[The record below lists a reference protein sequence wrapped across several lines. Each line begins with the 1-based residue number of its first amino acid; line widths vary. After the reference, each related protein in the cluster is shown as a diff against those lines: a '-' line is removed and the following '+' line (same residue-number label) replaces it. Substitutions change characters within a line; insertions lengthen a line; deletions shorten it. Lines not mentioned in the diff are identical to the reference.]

1 METKRARASEP
12 QRAWHSTGVADSLSA
27 LAVAAGTGLGGGE
40 VAARRRQCGENRL
53 AEAPPRAV
61 WRSFADQFA
70 SLLILVLLGA
80 AVLAAAVGDY
90 VEAIVIL
97 VVVFLN
103 AALGFWQEHRA
114 EATLAELKQMLA
126 PVARVRRDGEL
137 REVSA
142 AGLVPGDIVL
152 LAAGDRVP
160 ADGRLIETHGG
171 VEVDESALT
180 GESQPVAKEAESIAG
195 EGAALGER
203 PNMAF
208 MNTVVTRGR
217 AEMAVTAIG
226 MATEMGRVSGLLADT
241 ETDPTPLQRQ
251 LDVLGRKLTLIAAIV
266 IGIIFA
272 FGLGRGDPL
281 VETLI
286 TSIAL
291 AVAAI
296 PEGLPAVVT
305 VTLAI
310 GMHRMARRRALVKRL
325 AAVETLGCT
334 TVICADKTGTLTMNR
349 MTVRAVYAAGRRFRV
364 SGAEHG
370 GEGAV
375 EAEDGSGTALPE
387 TVLRPAVLA
396 NDGRLDGARVLGDP
410 MEGALL
416 VLAARAGLDAEAM
429 RRASPR
435 LDEVPFASAHKFMA
449 TFHRQGDVVRVCVK
463 GAPDALLGRCSRMLG
478 PDGREEPMDESAR
491 AAWAAESERLA
502 GEAMRVLALA
512 TREIPADRFDPA
524 GELADQVDELTLV
537 GLLGLIDPPRPGVR
551 DSIAL
556 CRQAGIGVK
565 MITGDHR
572 STASAIAREL
582 GLEGEVIEADEL
594 GALDEG
600 GLASRLDGAAVFAR
614 VTPED
619 KVRIVRLLKA
629 RDNVVAMT
637 GDGVNDAPA
646 LKQADIGIAMGASGT
661 AVAREAATMVLTD
674 DNFATIV
681 RAVREGRA
689 IFDNIVK
696 FVRFQLSTNMGAI
709 QTVLGSSLLGWPT
722 PFTAI
727 QILWVN
733 IIMDGPPAMSLGVE
747 PVRPGSM
754 REPPRN
760 SGRPILTWPRLARLF
775 FYGLTMA
782 VGTLLLYRYGQTH
795 GELYAMTLAF
805 TTFVL
810 FQFFNIFNARAEHRS
825 ALNAHFF
832 RNRYLWLS
840 LAAVL
845 SLQAVVVHWAPA
857 QAVFRTTDLHAGD
870 WLLAALVASSV
881 LVLDE
886 VRKLLLRRAPS
897 LRFRQTDRA
906 G

>member
-12 QRAWHSTGVADSLSA
+12 VRAWHSTGVADSLSA
-27 LAVAAGTGLGGGE
+27 LAVDAGTGLRGDE
-40 VAARRRQCGENRL
+40 VAARTRRHGENRL
-53 AEAPPRAV
+53 AEAPPRSV

-80 AVLAAAVGDY
+80 AALAAAVGDY
-90 VEAIVIL
+90 VEALVIL

-126 PVARVRRDGEL
+126 PVARVRRGGEL
-137 REVSA
+137 REVA
-142 AGLVPGDIVL
+142 AAELVPGDIVL

-171 VEVDESALT
+171 VEIDESALT
-180 GESQPVAKEAESIAG
+180 GESQPVAKEARTTAE
-195 EGAALGER
+195 EGAPLAER

-217 AEMAVTAIG
+217 AGMVVTAIG
-226 MATEMGRVSGLLADT
+226 MGTEMGRVSDLLAGT

-251 LDVLGRKLTLIAAIV
+251 LDVLGRKLTLIAGVV
-266 IGIIFA
+266 IAVIFA
-272 FGLGRGDPL
+272 LGLGRGDPL

-349 MTVRAVYAAGRRFRV
+349 MTVRAVYGAGQRFRV
-364 SGAEHG
+364 TGGDHG
-370 GEGAV
+370 GDGSI
-375 EAEDGSGTALPE
+375 EAEGGAAAALHGS
-387 TVLRPAVLA
+387 VLRPAVLA
-396 NDGRLDGARVLGDP
+396 NDSRLDGERVVGDP

-416 VLAARAGLDAEAM
+416 VLGARAGLDVEAE
-429 RRASPR
+429 RRTSPR
-435 LDEVPFASAHKFMA
+435 LGEVPFASAHKFMA
-449 TFHRQGDVVRVCVK
+449 TFHRDGDVVRVCVK
-463 GAPDALLGRCSRMLG
+463 GALDVLLGRAARMLG
-478 PDGREEPMDESAR
+478 PDGREEPLDESAR

-502 GEAMRVLALA
+502 GNAMRVLALA

-556 CRQAGIGVK
+556 CRKAGIGVK

-572 STASAIAREL
+572 TTASAIAREL
-582 GLEGEVIEADEL
+582 GLEGEVIEAGEL
-594 GALDEG
+594 GELDEAA
-600 GLASRLDGAAVFAR
+600 LASRLDGAAVFAR

-629 RDNVVAMT
+629 RGNVVAMT

-646 LKQADIGIAMGASGT
+646 LKQADIGVAMGASGT

-747 PVRPGSM
+747 PARPGTM
-754 REPPRN
+754 REPPRD
-760 SGRPILTWPRLARLF
+760 SDRPILTWPRLARLF

-782 VGTLLLYRYGQTH
+782 VGTLLLYRHGQAR

-810 FQFFNIFNARAEHRS
+810 FQFFNIFNARAEHHS
-825 ALNAHFF
+825 ALNGQFF

-840 LAAVL
+840 LAAVI
-845 SLQAVVVHWAPA
+845 SLQALVVHWGPA
-857 QAVFRTTDLHAGD
+857 QAVFRTTDLQPGD
-870 WLLAALVASSV
+870 WLMAAVVASSV
-881 LVLDE
+881 LVFDE
-886 VRKLLLRRAPS
+886 VRKLLMRRAPS
-897 LRFRQTDRA
+897 LRFRQTD
-906 G
+906 

>member
-1 METKRARASEP
+1 M
-12 QRAWHSTGVADSLSA
+12 RAWHSTGVEDALSA
-27 LAVAAGTGLGGGE
+27 LAVDAGTGLRHDE
-40 VAARRRQCGENRL
+40 AAARVHAHGENRL
-53 AEAPPRAV
+53 AEAPTRPVWRAV
-61 WRSFADQFA
+61 ADQFT

-80 AVLAAAVGDY
+80 AALAAAVGDY
-90 VEAIVIL
+90 VEGLVIL

-114 EATLAELKQMLA
+114 EATLAALKQMLA
-126 PVARVRRDGEL
+126 PAARVRRGGDAD
-137 REVSA
+137 EVPA
-142 AGLVPGDIVL
+142 TELVPGDIVL

-171 VEVDESALT
+171 VEIDESALT
-180 GESQPVAKEAESIAG
+180 GESQPVGKDAG
-195 EGAALGER
+195 AIVEEGAALAER
-203 PNMAF
+203 PNMAY

-217 AEMAVTAIG
+217 AEMVVTAIG

-241 ETDPTPLQRQ
+241 EAAATPLQRQ
-251 LDVLGRKLTLIAAIV
+251 LDVLGRKLTLIAGIV
-266 IGIIFA
+266 IAVIFA
-272 FGLGRGDPL
+272 LGLGRGDPL

-310 GMHRMARRRALVKRL
+310 GMNRMARRRALVKRL

-334 TVICADKTGTLTMNR
+334 SVICADKTGTLTMNR
-349 MTVRAVYAAGRRFRV
+349 MTVRAVCAVGRRFRV
-364 SGAEHG
+364 TGADYG
-370 GEGAV
+370 GDGGIET
-375 EAEDGSGTALPE
+375 EDGSDAPLPE

-396 NDGRLDGARVLGDP
+396 NDSRLDGERVVGDP

-416 VLAARAGLDAEAM
+416 VVAARAGLDAGAV

-435 LDEVPFASAHKFMA
+435 LAEVPFGSAHKYMA
-449 TFHRQGDVVRVCVK
+449 TFHREGGVVRICVK
-463 GAPDALLGRCSRMLG
+463 GAPDILLGRSNRMLG
-478 PDGREEPMDESAR
+478 PDGAEQPLDESAR
-491 AAWAAESERLA
+491 AAWAAEGERLA

-512 TREIPADRFDPA
+512 TREIPADEFESAA
-524 GELADQVDELTLV
+524 GLAEQVDELTLV
-537 GLLGLIDPPRPGVR
+537 GLLGLIDPPRPEVR

-582 GLEGEVIEADEL
+582 GLDGAVIEAREL
-594 GALDEG
+594 EELDEAA
-600 GLASRLDGAAVFAR
+600 LAARLDGAAVFAR
-614 VTPED
+614 VTPEH

-629 RDNVVAMT
+629 RGNVVAMT

-646 LKQADIGIAMGASGT
+646 LKQADIGVAMGASGT

-709 QTVLGSSLLGWPT
+709 QTVFGSSLLGWPM

-747 PVRPGSM
+747 PARPGLM

-760 SGRPILTWPRLARLF
+760 AGRPILTWSRLSRLF
-775 FYGLTMA
+775 VYGLTMA
-782 VGTLLLYRYGQTH
+782 AGTLLVYRYGRAQ

-810 FQFFNIFNARAEHRS
+810 FQFFNIFNARAEHHS
-825 ALNAHFF
+825 ALNRHFF

-840 LAAVL
+840 LAVVI
-845 SLQAVVVHWAPA
+845 SLQVVVVHWAPA
-857 QAVFRTTDLHAGD
+857 QAIFRTTDLQPSD
-870 WLLAALVASSV
+870 WLLAAVVASSV
-881 LVLDE
+881 LVFDE
-886 VRKLLLRRAPS
+886 LRKLLGRLLSSGRSGA
-897 LRFRQTDRA
+897 A
-906 G
+906 